1 MANRL
6 NGIVRTGARLVVFGI
21 TGLTFLCAVVVL
33 LTQLPAFR
41 SWAVEQALAAV
52 NETLVGK
59 IETGEITG
67 NLLTGLTIH
76 NARLKAGDSTTILE
90 APEIALRYQITPIL
104 ESRTIQA
111 EALIDRPVIQL
122 IRSTD
127 DSLWNIA
134 KFAKPSADTT
144 PSKPFDWTIKLE
156 TVEIRNATFIMEDR
170 TVPRG
175 DDTSAVDFSHLR
187 MEDFRLVVSADV
199 DPVEQHLA
207 IRHLSGRLVSPYFR
221 IVEMGAAIDVDES
234 GLTLDDFYLQTDR
247 TVLTL
252 DAHLDSV
259 NFLGPNPRFDHER
272 SPFRLTLDAKRASM
286 EDLKQFVPSLKFLA
300 GAPAFITTISG
311 TYDDIFISNSRLTLQ
326 HSDLKFGGRMKN
338 LRNPEQLYLQ
348 ANITDSKLSNRD
360 GNIYVPGLQLP
371 DLSYIGD
378 AELRTVTFAGQP
390 NNFTATIDA
399 TTASGGVTGG
409 VMLDLR
415 RPVMRYIGDV
425 AIVHGNL
432 AKVMA
437 DSAFRSDFTGRA
449 VINGQGVMLNELDAR
464 VRIESQGSMVAG
476 RRYRKLYLDATARN
490 GGVLTLDTLMAA
502 WGTGVTAATSK
513 PDVSDSAVTPQ
524 FIEQSVQTILAAPL
538 RLSAQDQQM
547 FASGQYFG
555 VGGMLDFRN
564 SDDPTYNVSVNGRQL
579 NVEEMLLNPEYRS
592 RLNLSIAAS
601 GHGFNPDL
609 AETDGQLR
617 LEASE
622 YNQQT
627 LPGVNA
633 TFKLARPD
641 ARRRTF
647 IFNSE
652 VADVSLKGEWK
663 FSTIAPAVQD
673 AIQGI
678 MRYVETRTN
687 YGEQPAAAADHA
699 ARHGTETVNASFS
712 LNLKDLKPIRPL
724 LGPMN
729 IAMTGLIDGG
739 MIATPNG
746 VELNANGG
754 INGTYQQDSTS
765 ITLNNVK
772 LSLGLSGIEVA
783 GESKGLRG
791 EVRVSS
797 DSSIQFGAMSFHR
810 PMANITLSDQVFNV
824 RGRTQVD
831 SSMYVSVVGAIDAR
845 DPAGYKVQLDTMLF
859 LYGRDLKARNVGPIR
874 AVVGQTFMRADSM
887 AIRVN
892 DGDIVSIKGEF
903 LTEAMGFREMTVDY
917 ITLQMQNPNDTA
929 NPTLMNFQAGQSI
942 GLIQRSLERMHL
954 RLNGTMESPTIA
966 AEAEVNLK
974 DILDQRAGKLWATLN
989 YRDRNL
995 VGQMQIRS
1003 GSDTL
1008 QMKDTLAN
1016 IVIEALPIDLAFA
1029 SRAERF
1035 ISGQLLKITA
1045 QTNRFPVEIIAPF
1058 VPGIQIRKGRAD
1070 LNFSVAGNYPE
1081 LDYRGAGLVEA
1092 TGVLEGNNL
1101 AYYFR
1106 LPLQFKDQVLSID
1119 SAVIRNDPRDLPGGI
1134 GYMSATVKFD
1144 GFQVSRIDAQIRTP
1158 QLMVLSDASQAVND
1172 FIYGDLVISTG
1183 EGYLT
1188 FDGTLDSPALSGPV
1202 IIERGNLQMPY
1213 SESGVSINATGVRY
1227 VSREEWE
1234 AEQSQPYGPDFGFEE
1249 EDTAA
1254 AAEADSSQ
1262 QAEEERLRHELQ
1274 RRGAPTTTEAPPS
1287 FVDRLNL
1294 DLAIRFPERTNPLY
1308 VTMDLGAATQQL
1320 RAQITDNG
1328 FPLYVRQEAGKMTA
1342 DGSLKILSGSKFIYI
1357 KSFNASG
1364 DLVFDGDLGNPG
1376 IGITAVYEGRRV
1388 TSAGQNE
1395 RYSVTIDIT
1404 GTKERPTINF
1414 RYAING
1420 FEQSVSDPDDRTRN
1434 AISLLLF
1441 GKTTDELRGAG
1452 ATSQLSDLLNNS
1464 INSYGSAALGTFLTD
1479 ALGSDGVI
1487 QSIDIEL
1494 GQLSDIGGAR
1504 INFVS
1509 QFGPVLLQYG
1519 GTVSD
1524 PTNGAITVDLPA
1536 DALLDSEFAHYL
1548 FLQLQRSVESSS
1560 GSTAANTSTATDPAD
1575 IYRVR
1580 VQFRK
1585 RW

>member
-6 NGIVRTGARLVVFGI
+6 NGIVRTGARLVVFAI

-52 NETLVGK
+52 NETLVGA
-59 IETGEITG
+59 IETGEVTG

-76 NARLKAGDSTTILE
+76 NVRLKSGDSTTILE
-90 APEIALRYQITPIL
+90 APAIALRYQITPIL
-104 ESRTIQA
+104 ESKTIRAQ
-111 EALIDRPVIQL
+111 ALIERPVIQL
-122 IRSTD
+122 IRSAN
-127 DSLWNIA
+127 DSVWNIA
-134 KFAKPSADTT
+134 KFAKPSTDTT
-144 PSKPFDWTIKLE
+144 PSKPFDWTINLE
-156 TVEIRNATFIMEDR
+156 TVEIRDASFIMDDR
-170 TVPRG
+170 TAPRSP
-175 DDTSAVDFSHLR
+175 DTSAVDFSHLR
-187 MEDFRLVVSADV
+187 MEDFHLVVSADV

-221 IVEMGAAIDVDES
+221 IVELAAAIDVDES

-247 TVLTL
+247 SLLTL

-259 NFLGPNPRFDHER
+259 NFLGPTPRFDHEG
-272 SPFRLTLDAKRASM
+272 SPFRLVLNAKRASM
-286 EDLKQFVPSLKFLA
+286 DDLKQFVPNVGFLA
-300 GAPAFITTISG
+300 GAPAFSTTISG
-311 TYDDIFISNSRLTLQ
+311 TYDDIFISNARLTLQ

-360 GNIYVPGLQLP
+360 GSIYAPGLELP
-371 DLSYIGD
+371 DLGYVGD

-399 TTASGGVTGG
+399 TTASGAVTGG
-409 VMLDLR
+409 VMLDMR
-415 RPVMRYIGDV
+415 RPAMRYIGDL

-449 VINGQGVMLNELDAR
+449 VINGQGVELKDLDAR

-490 GGVLTLDTLMAA
+490 GGVLTLDTLMVA
-502 WGTGVTAATSK
+502 WGAGGTAATSK
-513 PDVSDSAVTPQ
+513 PEVSDSAVTPQ
-524 FIEQSVQTILAAPL
+524 FMEQSVQTVLAAPL

-555 VGGMLDFRN
+555 VGGMIDFRN
-564 SDDPTYNVSVNGRQL
+564 SNDPIYNVSANGRQL
-579 NVEEMLLNPEYRS
+579 NLEEILLNPAYRS

-609 AETDGQLR
+609 AETNGQLR
-617 LEASE
+617 LETSE
-622 YNQQT
+622 YNQQS
-627 LPGVNA
+627 LPGVNG
-633 TFKLARPD
+633 TFKLTRPD

-663 FSTIAPAVQD
+663 FSTIAPAMQD
-673 AIQGI
+673 ALQGI
-678 MRYVETRTN
+678 MRYVETRAN
-687 YGEQPAAAADHA
+687 YGEQPTITNHPTE
-699 ARHGTETVNASFS
+699 HVVETVNASFS
-712 LNLKDLKPIRPL
+712 LNLKDLKPIQPL
-724 LGPMN
+724 LGSMK
-729 IAMTGLIDGG
+729 ITMTGLIDGG
-739 MIATPNG
+739 IIATPSG
-746 VELNANGG
+746 VEINANGG
-754 INGTYQQDSTS
+754 INGTYQQDSTN

-772 LSLGLSGIEVA
+772 LSLGLSGIEIA
-783 GESKGLRG
+783 GASKGLRG

-797 DSSIQFGAMSFHR
+797 DSSIQFGEMFFHR
-810 PMANITLSDQVFNV
+810 PAVNITLSDQLF
-824 RGRTQVD
+824 RIGGRTQVD
-831 SSMYVSVVGAIDAR
+831 STMYVSVAGAIDAR
-845 DPAGYKVQLDTMLF
+845 DPAGYQVQLDTMLF

-874 AVVGQTFMRADSM
+874 ALVGPTSMRADSM

-892 DGDIVSIKGEF
+892 DGDIVSIKGGF
-903 LTEAMGFREMTVDY
+903 LTEAMGFREVTVDY
-917 ITLQMQNPNDTA
+917 ITVQMQNPNDTTNA
-929 NPTLMNFQAGQSI
+929 TLMNFQAGQSI
-942 GLIQRSLERMHL
+942 GLIQRSLERMHVT
-954 RLNGTMESPTIA
+954 LNGTMESPIIA
-966 AEAEVNLK
+966 AEAEVSLQ
-974 DILDQRAGKLWATLN
+974 DILDERAGKLWATLN

-1003 GSDTL
+1003 GADTL

-1016 IVIEALPIDLAFA
+1016 IVIDALPIDLAFA
-1029 SRAERF
+1029 SRTERF

-1045 QTNRFPVEIIAPF
+1045 QTKRFPLEIVAPF
-1058 VPGIQIRKGRAD
+1058 VPGVQIRKGRAD
-1070 LNFSVAGNYPE
+1070 VNFSVAGNYPE

-1134 GYMSATVKFD
+1134 GYMSATAKFD

-1158 QLMVLSDASQAVND
+1158 QLMILSDASQAVND

-1183 EGYLT
+1183 DGYLT
-1188 FDGTLDSPALSGPV
+1188 FDGSLDSPALSGPV
-1202 IIERGNLQMPY
+1202 IIERGNLQIPY
-1213 SESGVSINATGVRY
+1213 SESGASINATGVRY
-1227 VSREEWE
+1227 VSKEEWE
-1234 AEQSQPYGPDFGFEE
+1234 AEQSQPYGPDFGFGEE
-1249 EDTAA
+1249 EATAPT
-1254 AAEADSSQ
+1254 EADSSQ
-1262 QAEEERLRHELQ
+1262 QAQEERLRRELQ
-1274 RRGAPTTTEAPPS
+1274 QRGSVPTAVAPS

-1294 DLAIRFPERTNPLY
+1294 DLAIRFPNRTNPLY

-1342 DGSLKILSGSKFIYI
+1342 DGSLEILSGSKFIYI

-1376 IGITAVYEGRRV
+1376 ISITAVYEGRRV

-1420 FEQSVSDPDDRTRN
+1420 FEQSVGDPDDRTRN

-1464 INSYGSAALGTFLTD
+1464 INSYGSAALGTFLTE

-1509 QFGPVLLQYG
+1509 QFGPVLLRYG

-1536 DALLDSEFAHYL
+1536 DALLDTEFAHYL

-1560 GSTAANTSTATDPAD
+1560 ATTTASTTATDPAD

-1585 RW
+1585 SW